1 MAALNSTADS
11 SASPLRVAV
20 VGAGPA
26 GFYTAGELF
35 KQDFDCAIDM
45 YNRLPTPYG
54 LVREGVAPDH
64 QTIKAVTRV
73 FDRIGADENFR
84 FFGNVTVGRDISV
97 EELRRSYHA
106 IVYAVGAQSDRRLG
120 VPGEDLEGS
129 DPATIF
135 VGWYNGHPEC
145 ADLTFELSHE
155 RAVVIGN
162 GNVAV
167 DVARILARDRD
178 ELATTDIADHALR
191 ALREGGV
198 REVLMLGRRGP
209 AQAKFT
215 SAELKEF
222 GELKNV
228 DVRVDPAQ
236 LELDEESR
244 ALVEAERRVR
254 RNVEIL
260 EEFAAREPRD
270 CRCTIELRFFASV
283 VEILGSDGKVEA
295 VRVEENR
302 LEPDDHGRMR
312 AVGTGETEIVECG
325 LVLRSIGYRGEP
337 LPGVPFDDR
346 RGVIPNVAGRVTE
359 TPGGPPRAREYAV
372 GWIKRGPTG
381 IIGTN
386 KRDAVETVQ
395 SMAEDVA
402 TLRGAEIDPDPD
414 RPRRLLEE
422 RDVRVVTLEDW
433 RRIDAAEVARGEPEG
448 RPRNKFVRVEEM
460 LRVCE
465 EAGATPDADGAG
477 AAR

>member
-1 MAALNSTADS
+1 MAALSSTADS
-11 SASPLRVAV
+11 PASRLRVAV

-35 KQDFDCAIDM
+35 KQDFACAVDM

-64 QTIKAVTRV
+64 QSIKAVTRV

-97 EELRRSYHA
+97 EELRGSYHA
-106 IVYAVGAQSDRRLG
+106 IVYAVGAQSDRKLG
-120 VPGEDLEGS
+120 VPGEELEGS

-145 ADLTFELSHE
+145 ADLTFDLSTQ

-178 ELATTDIADHALR
+178 ELAQTDIADHALA
-191 ALREGGV
+191 ALRAGRI

-222 GELKNV
+222 GELEGV

-254 RNVEIL
+254 RNIEIL

-283 VEILGSDGKVEA
+283 VEILGSGDEVEA
-295 VRVEENR
+295 VRIEENR
-302 LEPDDHGRMR
+302 LEPGESGRMR
-312 AVGTGETEIVECG
+312 AVGTGETEVVECG

-337 LPGVPFDDR
+337 LPGVPFDQR
-346 RGVIPNVAGRVTE
+346 RGVIPNLAGRVTE
-359 TPGGPPRAREYAV
+359 SPAGPVRSREYAV

-395 SMAEDVA
+395 SMTEDVA
-402 TLRGAEIDPDPD
+402 ALQSAEIDPDPD
-414 RPRRLLEE
+414 RPLRLLRE
-422 RDVRVVTLEDW
+422 RGNQVVTLDDW
-433 RRIDAAEVARGEPEG
+433 SRIDAAEVARGESEG

-460 LRVCE
+460 LALCE
-465 EAGATPDADGAG
+465 EPVGVSEGDGSG
-477 AAR
+477 S

>member
-1 MAALNSTADS
+1 MAALTSTAEP
-11 SASPLRVAV
+11 SAPPLRVAV

-35 KQDFDCAIDM
+35 KQDFACAVDM

-64 QTIKAVTRV
+64 QAIKAVTRI

-97 EELRRSYHA
+97 EELRGSYHA

-145 ADLTFELSHE
+145 ADLTFDLSHE

-178 ELATTDIADHALR
+178 ELAATDIADHALD
-191 ALREGGV
+191 ALRAGRV

-222 GELKNV
+222 GELEGV

-283 VEILGSDGKVEA
+283 VEILGSDGKVEG

-302 LEPDDHGRMR
+302 LEPGEQGRMR
-312 AVGTGETEIVECG
+312 AVGTGETEVVECG

-337 LPGVPFDDR
+337 LPGVPFDER

-359 TPGGPPRAREYAV
+359 APGGPTRPREYAV

-386 KRDAVETVQ
+386 KKDAVETVQ
-395 SMAEDVA
+395 SMGEDVA
-402 TLRGAEIDPDPD
+402 TLRAAEIDSDPG
-414 RPRRLLEE
+414 RPMRLLRE
-422 RDVRVVTLEDW
+422 RGVRVVTLEDW
-433 RRIDAAEVARGEPEG
+433 SRIDAAEVARGEPEG

-460 LRVCE
+460 LRACE
-465 EAGATPDADGAG
+465 EASRELEEDGA
-477 AAR
+477 RS